1 MYAFSALFQFLL
13 YTAFPTYHVSR
24 KALFLQHSFPCRA
37 LRTTNK
43 LTQNPSVGSL
53 YSIETIMLMV
63 NYALRKQMMIIND
76 KLKAWCFMCFT
87 NCVFIVTVSQLLKF
101 FFDR

>member
-1 MYAFSALFQFLL
+1 MQI
-13 YTAFPTYHVSR
+13 R
-24 KALFLQHSFPCRA
+24 NIQA

-76 KLKAWCFMCFT
+76 KLEG
-87 NCVFIVTVSQLLKF
+87 I
-101 FFDR
+101 DREMSPYHSGDILSTGDR

>member
-1 MYAFSALFQFLL
+1 MQI
-13 YTAFPTYHVSR
+13 R
-24 KALFLQHSFPCRA
+24 NIQA

-76 KLKAWCFMCFT
+76 KLKD
-87 NCVFIVTVSQLLKF
+87 I
-101 FFDR
+101 DRKMSLYHRGDISSTDESETETEYESEI